1 MGQLWSRGIDAESLE
16 GPAGNVRMGIVS
28 SLGSA
33 LNVTMPLK
41 EEDDSQMVILC
52 AVLQCLG
59 TVGSFSFVLVF
70 RDVGCMGSGC

>member
-1 MGQLWSRGIDAESLE
+1 MNAESLE

-33 LNVTMPLK
+33 LNVTMPRK
-41 EEDDSQMVILC
+41 EVDASQTVVPC
-52 AVLQCLG
+52 AVFQCLG

-70 RDVGCMGSGC
+70 HDVGCMGSGC